1 MRNLKMFLVF
11 AALISITA
19 CGADRNKYGGLILT
33 DENTGKKYLIK
44 HHMGDVYFIE
54 ERVMIINGQDTTYQF
69 K

>member
-1 MRNLKMFLVF
+1 MFLVF
-11 AALISITA
+11 AALISFVA
-19 CGADRNKYGGLILT
+19 CKDGNRYGGLVLT

-44 HHMGDVYFIE
+44 SHMGDAYFID